1 MDSVVASHHR
11 FIAQTE
17 GGNVTLVRD
26 FDGMYR
32 SVEDPHGQRLSAANL
47 AHDVYGLL
55 IDRACG
61 ERVRPRIGPAALRYL
76 DVGCGLGYV
85 TEAITGRLRRSGPV
99 EAHGVD
105 VSATAVTKAADI
117 VRETVTFH
125 HASLLAPDSLQPLG
139 RFHLVTCFETLYYF
153 EDQEI
158 DAVIRALVCLVE
170 PGGLI
175 ALSYHLPT
183 RMSYGTYV
191 QSLTDVRTRFVGCLP
206 LWEMDFTDAL
216 STVYDGS
223 RFGRHLFAVLEV
235 GHP

>member
-1 MDSVVASHHR
+1 MVAPHHR

-17 GGNVTLVRD
+17 DGHVTLVRD

-55 IDRACG
+55 IDRMCE
-61 ERVRPRIGPAALRYL
+61 ERVRPRVGQAALRYL

-85 TEAITGRLRRSGPV
+85 TEAMTSRLRRGGPV

-105 VSATAVTKAADI
+105 VSATAVTKAAGS
-117 VRETVTFH
+117 VRESVTFH
-125 HASLLAPDSLQPLG
+125 HASLLAPDSLHPLG

-153 EDQEI
+153 QDQEI
-158 DAVIRALVCLVE
+158 DAVIGALVRLVE

-175 ALSYHLPT
+175 ALSYHLPA
-183 RMSYGTYV
+183 RMSYGTYI
-191 QSLTDVRTRFVGCLP
+191 QSLADVRTRFAGCLP

-223 RFGRHLFAVLEV
+223 RFGRHLFAVLEA
-235 GHP
+235 GQP